1 MNHKVESTRK
11 QEKDMNSHF
20 TKENVYWQ
28 ISKKTIFNIL
38 AINKMLMKT
47 TIGAPFILVKA
58 AEIRIAMPKARKNRR
73 SQISHATNG
82 SIR

>member
-28 ISKKTIFNIL
+28 ISKKMIFNIL

-47 TIGAPFILVKA
+47 TIGAPFILV
-58 AEIRIAMPKARKNRR
+58 RIAMPKARKNRR
-73 SQISHATNG
+73 SQISHATNA
-82 SIR
+82 SVR